1 MNKLETEA
9 TEIGYSHGHAH
20 ANYTVSVS
28 GGDPH
33 AEPEVPARFESVAT
47 YFTAAYEEG
56 VQDYLDEAPD
66 GDHLT

>member
-9 TEIGYSHGHAH
+9 TETGYSHGHAH
-20 ANYTVSVS
+20 ANYVSVY

-33 AEPEVPARFESVAT
+33 AEPEVPAWFASVAT

-56 VQDYLDEAPD
+56 VQAFLDED
-66 GDHLT
+66 RDD